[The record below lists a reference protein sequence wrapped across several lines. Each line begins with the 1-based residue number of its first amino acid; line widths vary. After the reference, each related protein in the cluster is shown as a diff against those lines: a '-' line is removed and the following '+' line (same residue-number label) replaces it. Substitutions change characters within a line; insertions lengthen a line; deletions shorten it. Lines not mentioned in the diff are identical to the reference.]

1 MTLFEPPSIYEKFYR
16 HRIRC
21 TLTCSWSKINCYI
34 TLCPESKMLV
44 RKVVHLM
51 WFINLL
57 YEERQFLSFVLVHVE
72 KWTKCQ
78 GFFIVGQFWAGIYH
92 YILNFGSYIKRK
104 IVFDWFSINT
114 TWYEFDVSKGFLI
127 ELENCRIRIDTQ
139 RFYVMITRVLL
150 LFTAWLNK
158 YIKTST
164 SYCNKRN
171 MHFAWSLKNY
181 NVNLVIK

>member
-1 MTLFEPPSIYEKFYR
+1 MIQLKRRYFNLESSSELYMHWTLYFTIWRLKIEFTHSWNIQSLTLFEAPSIYEKFYR

-21 TLTCSWSKINCYI
+21 PLTCSWSKINCYI

-78 GFFIVGQFWAGIYH
+78 GFFYR
-92 YILNFGSYIKRK
+92 GS
-104 IVFDWFSINT
+104 
-114 TWYEFDVSKGFLI
+114 VSG
-127 ELENCRIRIDTQ
+127 
-139 RFYVMITRVLL
+139 
-150 LFTAWLNK
+150 
-158 YIKTST
+158 
-164 SYCNKRN
+164 RN
-171 MHFAWSLKNY
+171 ISLY
-181 NVNLVIK
+181 S